1 MWMNGDKNAGRSGP
15 VEIPRIHT
23 NQRRNINKESKD
35 QTGASTLGHGKASK
49 TMV

>member
-1 MWMNGDKNAGRSGP
+1 M
-15 VEIPRIHT
+15 EIKT
-23 NQRRNINKESKD
+23 LEEVDQLKYLGFTQTKDNINKESKD